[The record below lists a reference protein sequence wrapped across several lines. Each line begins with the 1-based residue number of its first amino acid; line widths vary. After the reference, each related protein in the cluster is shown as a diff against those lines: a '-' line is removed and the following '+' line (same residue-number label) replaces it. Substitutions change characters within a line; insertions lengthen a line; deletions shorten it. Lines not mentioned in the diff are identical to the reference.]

1 MFPNDA
7 GTAHTGVRPRRLPA
21 TSPTAISRPGCRT
34 GNGPRTSPGIRAG
47 DGKGVPLA
55 AGRLPRRQDRRMHG
69 RFRSRRR
76 ARRQDARQG
85 RGDAAGGSASPGV
98 FRPRM
103 PLPAARTAGA
113 HGPLRPDTV
122 DGRQGPFPGQRRRS
136 GVPRTHED
144 GIRPSRA
151 LGGAYPRRGARPAR
165 RLHPP
170 ARPRAHQ
177 TVARLDESCTNTV
190 KAREWL
196 RDHLQE
202 NVRSPLHN
210 KTTHAKTNEDQ
221 LLIADWFCSK
231 SSFSLSFSTEEKAT
245 VYLVNPSFS

>member
-7 GTAHTGVRPRRLPA
+7 GTAHTGVRPCRLPA

-85 RGDAAGGSASPGV
+85 RGDAAGGSASPGA

-103 PLPAARTAGA
+103 PLPVARIAGA

-122 DGRQGPFPGQRRRS
+122 DGRKGRSPDNAAAEGFLGRMRTESVHPGHWEERTRDGVLVPIDDCIRWYDHERIKRPLGWMSPVQIPSKPGNGCVTISKKTSTAPSITKQRMQRR
-136 GVPRTHED
+136 T
-144 GIRPSRA
+144 
-151 LGGAYPRRGARPAR
+151 
-165 RLHPP
+165 RL
-170 ARPRAHQ
+170 
-177 TVARLDESCTNTV
+177 N
-190 KAREWL
+190 
-196 RDHLQE
+196 
-202 NVRSPLHN
+202 
-210 KTTHAKTNEDQ
+210 
-221 LLIADWFCSK
+221 
-231 SSFSLSFSTEEKAT
+231 
-245 VYLVNPSFS
+245 Y